1 MKNSK
6 IAVFQKKEIR
16 KTIHDN
22 EWWFVINDIIA
33 ALTESKDPA
42 QYFKRMK
49 VRDKV
54 LKKLTEQG
62 EVQFVPPHR
71 LEKKTKKRVSTRN
84 NYLNE
89 TQKTKKIDS

>member
-1 MKNSK
+1 MKSSK

-33 ALTESKDPA
+33 TLTESKDPA
-42 QYFKRMK
+42 QYFKLMK

-54 LKKLTEQG
+54 LKKLNRHQSAEQ
-62 EVQFVPPHR
+62 VYSL
-71 LEKKTKKRVSTRN
+71 LEDAH
-84 NYLNE
+84 
-89 TQKTKKIDS
+89 KIFENISI